1 MIRTAVRTLGELLV
15 TAGALLLLF
24 AAWQLWWTDVEAGRE
39 QRAAVEAL
47 EETWRAERSAAPP
60 ASPDPDAAPAPAPAP
75 AVEGVDPARA
85 GEPPTL
91 APPAAGRPFALVRV
105 PRFGSGYAVP
115 AHEGVGLRSVLDRGV
130 LGHYPG
136 SAMPGEVGNFSLAGH
151 RVTYGRPLNRIAE
164 LRPGDAVVVE
174 TAAAYY
180 TYRVRESRVVRP
192 DQVEVVAPVPGVP
205 GAAPSERLLTLT
217 ACHPMYSA
225 RQRYIVHAELEGWQ
239 PVGEGEPAALQVAA
253 G

>member
-1 MIRTAVRTLGELLV
+1 VIRTAVRTLGELLV

-47 EETWRAERSAAPP
+47 EETWRAERA
-60 ASPDPDAAPAPAPAP
+60 AAPAAAPGPAP
-75 AVEGVDPARA
+75 AVDGVDPAPA

-115 AHEGVGLRSVLDRGV
+115 AHEGVGLRAVLDRGV

-164 LRPGDAVVVE
+164 LRAGDAVVVE

-192 DQVEVVAPVPGVP
+192 GQVEVVAPVPGAP
-205 GAAPSERLLTLT
+205 GAAPTERLLTLT